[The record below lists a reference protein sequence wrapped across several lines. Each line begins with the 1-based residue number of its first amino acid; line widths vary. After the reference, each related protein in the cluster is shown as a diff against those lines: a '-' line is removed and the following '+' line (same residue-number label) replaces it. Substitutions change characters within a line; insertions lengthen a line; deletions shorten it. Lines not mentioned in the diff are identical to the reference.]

1 MSRVGNFTSSQVYRL
16 CTFGRSKDSI
26 GAPFYTYVQEK
37 LREHRTG
44 RPIGKDTNAKSTNWG
59 NFMEQWVF
67 EEKMGLK
74 YSLVSKK
81 RYKHETLLFSGMPDI
96 ITSDTVGDIKNPYT
110 VNSFCDLVDSMES
123 IQLLKKNNPN
133 YYWQLVA
140 NSILTGLPNALLL
153 VHIPYK
159 DELTKIREA
168 ADNYNGNQNQIA
180 FLNWAEDSELPYIE
194 RGKYYQDINEFT
206 FEVPQEDKDFLI
218 ERLTEATKL
227 LTKQIEE
234 DDIRRN

>member
-16 CTFGRSKDSI
+16 CTFGRAKDSI
-26 GAPFYTYVQEK
+26 GAPFYTYIQEK

-44 RPIGKDTNAKSTNWG
+44 RPIGKETNAKSTNWG

-67 EEKMGLK
+67 QVKMGLRFK
-74 YSLVSKK
+74 LVSKE
-81 RYKHETLLFSGMPDI
+81 RFKHSKLLFSGMPDI
-96 ITSDTVGDIKNPYT
+96 VTNDTVGDIKNPYT

-123 IQLLKKNNPN
+123 IETLKVNNPN

-140 NSILTGLPNALLL
+140 NSILTGLPNAMLL

-168 ADNYNGNQNQIA
+168 AGNYDGNQNHIA

-206 FEVPQEDKDFLI
+206 FEVPQEDKDFLL
-218 ERLTEATKL
+218 ERLTQATQL
-227 LTKQIEE
+227 LTEQIKKDEK
-234 DDIRRN
+234 RN

>member
-1 MSRVGNFTSSQVYRL
+1 M
-16 CTFGRSKDSI
+16 
-26 GAPFYTYVQEK
+26 
-37 LREHRTG
+37 
-44 RPIGKDTNAKSTNWG
+44 
-59 NFMEQWVF
+59 
-67 EEKMGLK
+67 
-74 YSLVSKK
+74 
-81 RYKHETLLFSGMPDI
+81 
-96 ITSDTVGDIKNPYT
+96 
-110 VNSFCDLVDSMES
+110 
-123 IQLLKKNNPN
+123 
-133 YYWQLVA
+133 A

-206 FEVPQEDKDFLI
+206 FEVPQADKYFLI

>member
-1 MSRVGNFTSSQVYRL
+1 
-16 CTFGRSKDSI
+16 
-26 GAPFYTYVQEK
+26 
-37 LREHRTG
+37 
-44 RPIGKDTNAKSTNWG
+44 
-59 NFMEQWVF
+59 
-67 EEKMGLK
+67 
-74 YSLVSKK
+74 
-81 RYKHETLLFSGMPDI
+81 MPDI
-96 ITSDTVGDIKNPYT
+96 VTNDTVGDIKNPYT

-123 IQLLKKNNPN
+123 IETLKANNPN

-140 NSILTGLPNALLL
+140 NSILTGLPNAMLL

-218 ERLTEATKL
+218 ERLTEATEL